1 MSKLNEL
8 LSQIDPSAKSPT
20 KEELWDLIK
29 ASLEEIGSINE
40 LYKKFFE
47 GDNGSEAVLPAIE
60 QKIQDIN
67 NAYTKIFPN
76 GSIADTSVVNALQ
89 TQVDAIKAYHA
100 ELISNPDSIQTDIKD
115 SQQKIT
121 DFYVDLLGGDGT
133 SGKAKEIRDFYTKLT
148 ETDGIE
154 EETKRIY
161 TEITEKYEELFDAPE
176 GENSEIQNLE
186 ANIKKAELFKKKI
199 DTEVTP
205 EIEETRKY
213 LKDLRT
219 DIDTKRE
226 DVNSL
231 LSDAT
236 TRTLL
241 NAYTES
247 KSEYSK
253 FKRKEFIK
261 GAHIENVLIF
271 FHNILGRHVGSV
283 MNYAMFI
290 LPLVGVSLIFV
301 NEKTAE
307 IVLNSLTAEGV
318 TPSALELIYVKTIIS
333 IPLIWIAW
341 YGQRNISQ
349 RKRLFEEYNH
359 KLRVVEMYLLFNTGD
374 KSYQLDTAN
383 KDKLAQIL
391 LEAIEHNPAE
401 HLGRGET
408 IIDRVSERFHVEGFY
423 KKMKNEVIESVK
435 DVKDIATKNSK

>member
-1 MSKLNEL
+1 MSQLDNL
-8 LSQIDPSAKSPT
+8 LSQIDPNAKAPT
-20 KEELWDLIK
+20 KDELWDLIK
-29 ASLEEIGSINE
+29 TSLQQVGEINN
-40 LYKKFFE
+40 LYKKYFE
-47 GDNGSEAVLPAIE
+47 GVEGAEAVLPVIE
-60 QKIQDIN
+60 QKIQAITN
-67 NAYTKIFPN
+67 SYAKIFP
-76 GSIADTSVVNALQ
+76 GGVADTSVVDALQ
-89 TQVDAIKAYHA
+89 NQVDAIKNYHA
-100 ELISNPDSIQTDIKD
+100 ELIANPNSIKSDIKD

-121 DFYVDLLGGDGT
+121 DFYVELLGEDGA
-133 SGKAKEIRDFYTKLT
+133 SGKAKDIRDFYTKLT
-148 ETDGIE
+148 ESDGIK

-161 TEITEKYEELFDAPE
+161 KEITDKYEELFDAAE
-176 GENSEIQNLE
+176 GENSLIQDLE
-186 ANIKKAELFKKKI
+186 SNIKKADLFKKKL

-205 EIEETRKY
+205 EIEKTRKY
-213 LKDLRT
+213 LNDLKT
-219 DIDTKRE
+219 DIETKRE

-253 FKRKEFIK
+253 FKCRDYIS
-261 GAHIENVLIF
+261 GAWGK
-271 FHNILGRHVGSV
+271 NILTFFYNNVGRHVGSV

-290 LPLVGVSLIFV
+290 LPLVAVSLIFI

-307 IVLNSLTAEGV
+307 IVLTSLSADGV
-318 TPSALELIYVKTIIS
+318 TPSAMELIYVKTVIS

-374 KSYQLDTAN
+374 KSYQLD
-383 KDKLAQIL
+383 DKGKNSLSEIL
-391 LEAIEHNPAE
+391 LEAIGNNPAQ

-408 IIDRVSERFHVEGFY
+408 IIDRVSERFHVEGLY
-423 KKMKNEVIESVK
+423 KKMKSEVVETLK
-435 DVKDIATKNSK
+435 DVSNVTKK

>member
-1 MSKLNEL
+1 MSQLDNL
-8 LSQIDPSAKSPT
+8 ISQIDTNAKAPT
-20 KEELWDLIK
+20 KDELWDFIK
-29 ASLEEIGSINE
+29 TSLQEVNKINE
-40 LYKKFFE
+40 LYKKYFE
-47 GDNGSEAVLPAIE
+47 GTEGAEAVFPVIE
-60 QKIQDIN
+60 KKIQDITA
-67 NAYTKIFPN
+67 AYTKIFP
-76 GSIADTSVVNALQ
+76 GGVADTSVVDALQ
-89 TQVDAIKAYHA
+89 NQVDAIKNYHA
-100 ELISNPDSIQTDIKD
+100 ELITNPDSIKSDIKD
-115 SQQKIT
+115 SQDKINS
-121 DFYVDLLGGDGT
+121 FFVELLGEDGT
-133 SGKAKEIRDFYTKLT
+133 AGKAKEMRDFYTKLT
-148 ETDGIE
+148 EADGIE

-161 TEITEKYEELFDAPE
+161 KEVTEKYEELFDAPE
-176 GENSEIQNLE
+176 GENSLIQDLE
-186 ANIKKAELFKKKI
+186 SNIKKADLFKKKL

-205 EIEETRKY
+205 EIEKTRKY
-213 LKDLRT
+213 LGELKT

-253 FKRKEFIK
+253 FKRKEYTK
-261 GAHIENVLIF
+261 GDWFGNVSVF
-271 FHNILGRHVGSV
+271 FYNNLGRHMGSV

-290 LPLVGVSLIFV
+290 LPLVVVSLIFI

-307 IVLNSLTAEGV
+307 IVLKSLTADGIQ
-318 TPSALELIYVKTIIS
+318 PSAAELIYVKTIIS

-374 KSYQLDTAN
+374 KSYQLDNAN
-383 KDKLAQIL
+383 RSKLAQIL
-391 LEAIEHNPAE
+391 LEAIEHNPAQ

-408 IIDRVSERFHVEGFY
+408 IIDRVSERFHVEGYY
-423 KKMKNEVIESVK
+423 KKMKKEVIDSVKEVK
-435 DVKDIATKNSK
+435 DVATK